1 MSENKQY
8 QFYVV
13 LLNICLT
20 FSMRSHLLNFHAEYS
35 KHMYVYIDII
45 IDVISVKSD
54 IKNDVIAHTLLLM
67 GALSREDRK
76 SSFVFVLSSSCRTA

>member
-13 LLNICLT
+13 LLNIFLT

-35 KHMYVYIDII
+35 KHMYVYRHY
-45 IDVISVKSD
+45 
-54 IKNDVIAHTLLLM
+54 N
-67 GALSREDRK
+67 
-76 SSFVFVLSSSCRTA
+76 

>member
-20 FSMRSHLLNFHAEYS
+20 FSMRSHLLNFHAGQY

-54 IKNDVIAHTLLLM
+54 IINDVIAHTLLLM
-67 GALSREDRK
+67 GPLSRADRK
-76 SSFVFVLSSSCRTA
+76 RSFVFVLSSSCRTA

>member
-45 IDVISVKSD
+45 DVISVKSD
-54 IKNDVIAHTLLLM
+54 IINDVIAHTLLLM

-76 SSFVFVLSSSCRTA
+76 RSFVFVLSSSCRTA